1 MICHRMSGPKEPMLF
16 LCPSSGTRNG
26 FAKLI
31 SGTPRQMPA
40 ALNRKKSNTT
50 FSATPWY
57 EGNYK
62 GSFSTND
69 PPMLLHQKVDMVQ

>member
-1 MICHRMSGPKEPMLF
+1 
-16 LCPSSGTRNG
+16 
-26 FAKLI
+26 
-31 SGTPRQMPA
+31 MPA